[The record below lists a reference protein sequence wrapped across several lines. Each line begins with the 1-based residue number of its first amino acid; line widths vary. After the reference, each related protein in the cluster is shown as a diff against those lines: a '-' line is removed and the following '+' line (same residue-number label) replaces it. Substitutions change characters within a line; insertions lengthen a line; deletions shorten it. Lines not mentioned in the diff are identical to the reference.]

1 MTQPRCPL
9 WLDADAKGKWKQL
22 APKLSRAG
30 ILSSVDGDALAAYC
44 QAWSRWKEAEE
55 YLQKNGSVLA
65 IKGDAGKVKYLQQ
78 VPQVGI
84 AKGLL
89 QVLLRYQNEFGITP
103 ASRSNVTVTHPH
115 RATGSKARFFA

>member
-1 MTQPRCPL
+1 MVDMTQPRCPL
-9 WLDADAKGKWKQL
+9 WLDADAKAKWKQL

-30 ILSSVDGDALAAYC
+30 ILSNVDGDALAAYC
-44 QAWSRWKEAEE
+44 QAWSRWKAAEE
-55 YLQKNGSVLA
+55 FLQQNGSVLP
-65 IKGDAGKVKYLQQ
+65 IKDNAGKVKYLQQ

-103 ASRSNVTVTHPH
+103 ASRSNVTGRCPES
-115 RATGSKARFFA
+115 R